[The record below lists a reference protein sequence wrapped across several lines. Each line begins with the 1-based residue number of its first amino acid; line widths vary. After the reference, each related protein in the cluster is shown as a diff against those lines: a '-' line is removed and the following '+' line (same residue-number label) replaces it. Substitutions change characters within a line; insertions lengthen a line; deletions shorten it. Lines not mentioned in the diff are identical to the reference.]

1 MNNNLCMYVNLFEW
15 ITYIIHLSWLYL
27 TIVITDSFN
36 LWGFFVL
43 FVSLNFFVVGVIIIG
58 KYSTL

>member
-1 MNNNLCMYVNLFEW
+1 MNVNLFGW